1 MLIRTQI
8 NKFNKYANLGGVHD
22 RAGKAVE
29 ADTAPDEEAENDHK
43 CGDLHLEDCVVGQH
57 HYVSVSS
64 VLRDCTHNFVLLPC
78 TKSSIIMHRLN
89 HCLKSL
95 LR

>member
-1 MLIRTQI
+1 M
-8 NKFNKYANLGGVHD
+8 FNEYAYLGGVHN

-29 ADTAPDEEAENDHK
+29 ADTAPDEEAENDQK
-43 CGDLHLEDCVVGQH
+43 CGDLHLEDCVVGPL
-57 HYVSVSS
+57 HYVSVYS
-64 VLRDCTHNFVLLPC
+64 VLRDCTHNFVFLPC
-78 TKSSIIMHRLN
+78 TKFHLLSIIMHLLN